1 MHSINNPTPSTYYVP
16 GTVLGPGSEQNR
28 PNPVLGELAFL
39 GITLM
44 PSKGACC
51 PSLQSILLE
60 MRTASFLAQIQQV
73 NIKSLSKLREKKKE
87 PTQRSL

>member
-39 GITLM
+39 GITL
-44 PSKGACC
+44 
-51 PSLQSILLE
+51 
-60 MRTASFLAQIQQV
+60 TA
-73 NIKSLSKLREKKKE
+73 K
-87 PTQRSL
+87 